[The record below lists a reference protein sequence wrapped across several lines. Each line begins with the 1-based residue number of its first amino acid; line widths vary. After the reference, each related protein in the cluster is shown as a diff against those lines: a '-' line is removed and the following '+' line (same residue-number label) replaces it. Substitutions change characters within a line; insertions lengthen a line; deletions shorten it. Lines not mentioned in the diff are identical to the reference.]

1 MIPTRPERWSRAEAL
16 ANAESL
22 DTWPS
27 VDFGLASSLDDET
40 GSRVQMLASRVKA
53 ITMFAEGRTYREIRT
68 VTGLDG
74 TTVRYLFKR
83 CLELADDGR
92 IQGYRALLPYVHTRP
107 NVRHSAVGEKRPE
120 QQGGMSCALADI
132 LIRLPKLEGNLV
144 KRLKKD
150 LRNKPDHYRPT
161 GAHLVRIFHE
171 ALRREKATDA
181 EWPFRTK
188 HQGRQTI
195 EPYMRS
201 LFRQTFSRAVAHE
214 GGDEAKA
221 HAATGTGV
229 LPIIPCSEPYDAVEI
244 DAHKI
249 DAFFSIAFETP
260 EGTTTE
266 VTLRR
271 LWLLAAV
278 DRMTT
283 AVLAYSVVYASE
295 VRATDVAALIRK
307 AIVEVWQ
314 PKTLMAPVLSYPPGS
329 GLPSGVIPEA
339 AHAVWSI
346 TMLDGALANLASQIH
361 DVVRKSIGF
370 VVNWGPPGHFERR
383 PNVERTFEKITRNV
397 FQRFPSTSGTGRGKG
412 RAPDAEAAAVRFK
425 IRADEA
431 EQQIDIHFA
440 EHNALPGE
448 RNYYNSP
455 LETMRQF
462 LCGESPRCMVR
473 TLPPNAV
480 GMSRLALRAEL
491 VTVRGAIRSGRRPY
505 IQLEHVRYTNPL
517 LADSAWLLGK
527 KIVIYIDDEDMRQVH
542 AFLANGKEY
551 GVLVA
556 QQKWGMTKHNLT
568 TRKAIFSLIYKRILT
583 LSQTDDPVIA
593 YLDWLAGKVKP
604 NSKRQGPSPKE
615 ATEAARVA
623 HDAGV
628 SPRVRDDPPKRQL
641 ALRIEP
647 IVVSPNQ
654 TVMSPLPDDFFTSKK
669 RLNNK

>member
-1 MIPTRPERWSRAEAL
+1 M
-16 ANAESL
+16 
-22 DTWPS
+22 
-27 VDFGLASSLDDET
+27 LDDET
-40 GSRVQMLASRVKA
+40 GARAQMLSSRVKA
-53 ITMFAEGRTYREIRT
+53 IKMFAEGKTYREIRT
-68 VTGLDG
+68 VTGQDG
-74 TTVRYLFKR
+74 AMVRNLFRR

-92 IQGYRALLPYVHTRP
+92 IQGYRALLPYVHIRP
-107 NVRHSAVGEKRPE
+107 NVRRSEECEKRQE
-120 QQGGMSCALADI
+120 QQGGMSCALTAI
-132 LIRLPKLEGNLV
+132 LTRLPDLEDKLV

-150 LRNKPDHYRPT
+150 KRNEPDHYRPT

-171 ALRREKATDA
+171 TLRRENVTDA

-188 HQGRQTI
+188 HQGRKTI

-201 LFRQTFSRAVAHE
+201 LFRQTFSRAVAYE

-221 HAATGTGV
+221 HAATGKGV
-229 LPIIPCSEPYDAVEI
+229 LPLIPCSEPYDAVEI
-244 DAHKI
+244 DAYKI

-266 VTLRR
+266 VTLQR

-314 PKTLMAPVLSYPPGS
+314 PKTLMAPALAYPTGS

-361 DVVRKSIGF
+361 DTVRKSIGF
-370 VVNWGPPGHFERR
+370 IINWGPPGHFEHR
-383 PNVERTFEKITRNV
+383 PNVERTFGKIARNV
-397 FQRFPSTSGTGRGKG
+397 FQRLPSTSGTDRGHG
-412 RAPDAEAAAVRFK
+412 RAPDAEAAAARFK

-431 EQQIDIHFA
+431 EQLIDIHFA
-440 EHNALPGE
+440 EHNALAGE

-455 LETMRQF
+455 LEAMRQF

-473 TLPPNAV
+473 TLPPNVV
-480 GMSRLALRAEL
+480 GMPRLARRAEL
-491 VTVRGAIRSGRRPY
+491 VTVRGSISSGRRPY

-542 AFLANGKEY
+542 AFLVNGQEY

-556 QQKWGMTKHNLT
+556 HRKWGVTKHNLT
-568 TRKAIFSLIYKRILT
+568 TRKAIFSLISKRILQ
-583 LSQTDDPVIA
+583 LNQTEDPVLA
-593 YLDWLAGKVKP
+593 YLDWLASKVKP
-604 NSKRQGPSPKE
+604 KSKRQVVAPKE
-615 ATEAARVA
+615 ATAAARVA
-623 HDAGV
+623 LDAGV
-628 SPRVRDDPPKRQL
+628 KPRVQDDHAKRQPT
-641 ALRIEP
+641 LRVEP
-647 IVVSPNQ
+647 IVEFPNR

-669 RLNNK
+669 RLNNT

>member
-1 MIPTRPERWSRAEAL
+1 ML
-16 ANAESL
+16 
-22 DTWPS
+22 
-27 VDFGLASSLDDET
+27 GDET
-40 GSRVQMLASRVKA
+40 GARAQMLSSRVKA
-53 ITMFAEGRTYREIRT
+53 IKMFAEGKTYREIRT
-68 VTGLDG
+68 VTGQDG
-74 TTVRYLFKR
+74 AMVRNLFRR

-92 IQGYRALLPYVHTRP
+92 IQGYRALLPYVHIRP
-107 NVRHSAVGEKRPE
+107 NVRRSEVREKRQE
-120 QQGGMSCALADI
+120 QQGGMSCALNAI
-132 LIRLPKLEGNLV
+132 LTRLPDLEDKLV

-150 LRNKPDHYRPT
+150 KRNEPDHYHPT

-171 ALRREKATDA
+171 TLRHENVTNT

-195 EPYMRS
+195 APYMQS
-201 LFRQTFSRAVAHE
+201 LFRQTFSRAVAYE

-221 HAATGTGV
+221 HAATGKGV
-229 LPIIPCSEPYDAVEI
+229 LPIIPYSEPYDAVEI
-244 DAHKI
+244 DAYKI

-266 VTLRR
+266 ITLRR

-278 DRMTT
+278 ERMTT

-307 AIVEVWQ
+307 AVVEVWQ
-314 PKTLMAPVLSYPPGS
+314 PKTLMAPALAYPTGS

-361 DVVRKSIGF
+361 DTVRKSIGF
-370 VVNWGPPGHFERR
+370 IVNWGPPGHFEHR
-383 PNVERTFEKITRNV
+383 PNVERTFGKIARNV
-397 FQRFPSTSGTGRGKG
+397 FQRLPSTSGADRGRG
-412 RAPDAEAAAVRFK
+412 RAPDAEAAAARFK

-431 EQQIDIHFA
+431 EQLIDIHFA

-455 LETMRQF
+455 LEAMRQF

-473 TLPPNAV
+473 TLPPNVV
-480 GMSRLALRAEL
+480 GMPRLARRAEL
-491 VTVRGAIRSGRRPY
+491 VTVRGSINSGRRPY

-527 KIVIYIDDEDMRQVH
+527 KIVIYIDDQDMRQVH
-542 AFLANGKEY
+542 AFLANGQEY

-556 QQKWGMTKHNLT
+556 HGKWGVTKHNLT
-568 TRKAIFSLIYKRILT
+568 TRKAIFSLICKRILQ
-583 LSQTDDPVIA
+583 LSKTEDPVLA
-593 YLDWLAGKVKP
+593 YLDWLASKVKP
-604 NSKRQGPSPKE
+604 KSKRQMVAPKE

-623 HDAGV
+623 LDAGV
-628 SPRVRDDPPKRQL
+628 KPHVQGDRAKRQPT
-641 ALRIEP
+641 LRVEP
-647 IVVSPNQ
+647 IMEFSNL
-654 TVMSPLPDDFFTSKK
+654 TVMSPLPDDFFSSKK
-669 RLNNK
+669 RFNNK

>member
-1 MIPTRPERWSRAEAL
+1 M
-16 ANAESL
+16 
-22 DTWPS
+22 
-27 VDFGLASSLDDET
+27 LDDET
-40 GSRVQMLASRVKA
+40 GARAQMLSSRVKA
-53 ITMFAEGRTYREIRT
+53 IKMFAEGKTYREIRT
-68 VTGLDG
+68 VTGQDG
-74 TTVRYLFKR
+74 AMVRNLFRR

-107 NVRHSAVGEKRPE
+107 NVRRSEVSEKRQE
-120 QQGGMSCALADI
+120 QQGGMSCALSAI
-132 LIRLPKLEGNLV
+132 LTRLPDLEDKLV
-144 KRLKKD
+144 KRLRKD
-150 LRNKPDHYRPT
+150 RRNEPDHYRPT

-171 ALRREKATDA
+171 TLRRENVTDA

-201 LFRQTFSRAVAHE
+201 LFRQTFSRAVAYE

-221 HAATGTGV
+221 HAATGKGV

-244 DAHKI
+244 DAYKI

-314 PKTLMAPVLSYPPGS
+314 PKTLMAPALAYPPGS

-346 TMLDGALANLASQIH
+346 TMLDGALANLASKIH
-361 DVVRKSIGF
+361 DTVRKSIGF
-370 VVNWGPPGHFERR
+370 IVNWGPPGHFEHR
-383 PNVERTFEKITRNV
+383 PNVERTFGKIARNV
-397 FQRFPSTSGTGRGKG
+397 FQRLPSTSGTGRGHG
-412 RAPDAEAAAVRFK
+412 RAPDAEAAAARFK

-431 EQQIDIHFA
+431 EQLIDIHFA

-455 LETMRQF
+455 LEAMRQF
-462 LCGESPRCMVR
+462 LCGEAPRCMVR
-473 TLPPNAV
+473 TLPPNVV
-480 GMSRLALRAEL
+480 GMPRLALRAEL
-491 VTVRGAIRSGRRPY
+491 VTVRGSISSGRRPY

-527 KIVIYIDDEDMRQVH
+527 QIVVYIDDEDMRQVH
-542 AFLANGKEY
+542 AFLANGQEY

-556 QQKWGMTKHNLT
+556 HRKWGVTKHNLT
-568 TRKAIFSLIYKRILT
+568 TRKAIFSLIYKRILQ
-583 LSQTDDPVIA
+583 LNQTEDPVLA
-593 YLDWLAGKVKP
+593 YLDWLASKVKP
-604 NSKRQGPSPKE
+604 NSKRQVVAPKE

-623 HDAGV
+623 LDAGV
-628 SPRVRDDPPKRQL
+628 KPRMQDDRAKRQPT
-641 ALRIEP
+641 LRVEP
-647 IVVSPNQ
+647 IVEFPNR